1 MTRLPRGVPA
11 LVALLGFAAF
21 AAGPANAKV
30 MRQKVVTRHHATRH
44 GVTLKRHAPVSAYN
58 FPKYIDRG
66 TDYNPGGDNQYFSN
80 TRSPSVFNGPTL
92 TGPAYFQRWW
102 TTTY

>member
-11 LVALLGFAAF
+11 LFALLGFAAF
-21 AAGPANAKV
+21 AAGPVDAKV
-30 MRQKVVTRHHATRH
+30 TRPHLTRHR
-44 GVTLKRHAPVSAYN
+44 VTPYRVTPKHHAPVSAYN
-58 FPKYIDRG
+58 FPRYIDRG